1 VGGGIVTPWRRR
13 ESQAVRRTAMKVA
26 VEGKPIRT
34 EVSIY
39 SPLISWFGR
48 RSI

>member
-1 VGGGIVTPWRRR
+1 MPCGRRK
-13 ESQAVRRTAMKVA
+13 SQAVRKTANTVA
-26 VEGKPIRT
+26 VDGNPIRT